1 MTEKRPL
8 VEVYHPIN
16 RAWDDLMEAM
26 EEKRAAGAVPNL
38 KVVDARIIDQA
49 GDDIDL
55 LTPSP

>member
-8 VEVYHPIN
+8 VEVYPPIN